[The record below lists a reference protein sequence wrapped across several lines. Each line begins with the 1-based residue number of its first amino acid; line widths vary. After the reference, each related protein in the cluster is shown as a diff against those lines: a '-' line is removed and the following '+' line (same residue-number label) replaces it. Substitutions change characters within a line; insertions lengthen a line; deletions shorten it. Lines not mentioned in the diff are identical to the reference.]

1 MANLAN
7 RISFKAADAESAHVI
22 SETFGKR
29 KIWRGKINGI
39 NHYDEELWL
48 PPEQLR
54 NLKTFQAI
62 VNHCEAGFAK
72 KTLRPMKV

>member
-1 MANLAN
+1 M
-7 RISFKAADAESAHVI
+7 
-22 SETFGKR
+22 
-29 KIWRGKINGI
+29 

-62 VNHCEAGFAK
+62 VNHCEAGFAR
-72 KTLRPMKV
+72 KTLHPVKV